1 MEVFGNGRFV
11 SSDVSIVDE
20 IELVEVPAVGLVFW
34 WHEASIGRAVSHL
47 GLVKVQWKPF

>member
-1 MEVFGNGRFV
+1 MGWSGSLEVFGNGRFV

-34 WHEASIGRAVSHL
+34 WHEAPIGASCE
-47 GLVKVQWKPF
+47 PFRPS